1 MAHTLARLSPE
12 DRQQALHLFRSR
24 ARSHQHLDWYTLEI
38 WLDDPSLCCWMAQRN
53 GMVEALLGA
62 TMSEPAAQSGG
73 NTVAWLR
80 FAIPANQFGHDPV
93 LEELWLT
100 LRRNLQ
106 NAGTSLLGLLI
117 INEWIAGYAQRW
129 QFAPST
135 SVITLRREKT
145 ALPVPPLCDHSIRDA
160 AQGDLEA
167 IVAVDRAAFDPMWR
181 YDEAVLT
188 AAASQAELVRVIESD
203 DQIIAYQLSTRYA
216 NIGHLARLAV
226 LPDWQNRGLGAALMY
241 DMILYFQA
249 QGVHTITVNTQSDNS
264 QSYRLY
270 TKYGFSYTGHRVP
283 VWTLAL

>member
-24 ARSHQHLDWYTLEI
+24 ARSHQHLDWYPLEI
-38 WLDDPSLCCWMAQRN
+38 WLDDPNLCCWMAQRN
-53 GMVEALLGA
+53 GMVDALLGA
-62 TMSEPAAQSGG
+62 TLSDPAAQSGG

-93 LEELWLT
+93 LDDLWQVL
-100 LRRNLQ
+100 LQ
-106 NAGTSLLGLLI
+106 DLHSAGTSLLGLLI

-129 QFAPST
+129 RFTPNT

-145 ALPVPPLCDHSIRDA
+145 ALPAPPLRDHLIRNA
-160 AQGDLEA
+160 SRGDLAA

-188 AAASQAELVRVIESD
+188 AAASQAEILRVIESEG
-203 DQIIAYQLSTRYA
+203 QIIAYQLSTRYA
-216 NIGHLARLAV
+216 SIGHLARLAV
-226 LPDWQNRGLGAALMY
+226 LPDRQSRGLGAALIY

-270 TKYGFSYTGHRVP
+270 TRFGFSYTGHRVP